1 MERPQKGRLREA
13 MNSYRR
19 RLELDILATRARLEA
34 ADRLADAVEAG
45 LEGQPAAVRDAVR
58 AYRDA
63 SQNPV

>member
-1 MERPQKGRLREA
+1 

-19 RLELDILATRARLEA
+19 RVELDILATRARLEA

-45 LEGQPAAVRDAVR
+45 LEGQPAAVRDALR
-58 AYRDA
+58 GYRDA

>member
-1 MERPQKGRLREA
+1 MKEKGRLRDA

-19 RLELDILATRARLEA
+19 RVEVDMLATRARLEA

-45 LEGQPAAVRDAVR
+45 LEGQPAAVRGALR
-58 AYRDA
+58 AYRNA